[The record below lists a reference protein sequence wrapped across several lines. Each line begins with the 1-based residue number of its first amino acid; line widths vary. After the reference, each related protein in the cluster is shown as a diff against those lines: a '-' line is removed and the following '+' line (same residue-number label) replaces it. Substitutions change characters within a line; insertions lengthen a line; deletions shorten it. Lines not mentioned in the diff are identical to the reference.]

1 MYDCLRANKSLA
13 AWGIEG
19 RVPFLDK
26 EFMDVAMRIN
36 PQDKMINK
44 EHPMENG

>member
-1 MYDCLRANKSLA
+1 MYDCLRANKSGL
-13 AWGIEG
+13 GTK
-19 RVPFLDK
+19 VVCLSLTK

-44 EHPMENG
+44 NILWKNGW

>member
-1 MYDCLRANKSLA
+1 MGHRMEMFVSE

-36 PQDKMINK
+36 PKDKMIT
-44 EHPMENG
+44 PVQ

>member
-1 MYDCLRANKSLA
+1 LFACQQSLA

>member
-1 MYDCLRANKSLA
+1 
-13 AWGIEG
+13 
-19 RVPFLDK
+19 VPFLDK

-44 EHPMENG
+44 EHQWKMGSA

>member
-1 MYDCLRANKSLA
+1 MIVWELTSLA

-19 RVPFLDK
+19 VPFLDK

-36 PQDKMINK
+36 PR
-44 EHPMENG
+44 

>member
-1 MYDCLRANKSLA
+1 LRANKSLA

-36 PQDKMINK
+36 PKDKNDYFSA
-44 EHPMENG
+44 NGKMGVA